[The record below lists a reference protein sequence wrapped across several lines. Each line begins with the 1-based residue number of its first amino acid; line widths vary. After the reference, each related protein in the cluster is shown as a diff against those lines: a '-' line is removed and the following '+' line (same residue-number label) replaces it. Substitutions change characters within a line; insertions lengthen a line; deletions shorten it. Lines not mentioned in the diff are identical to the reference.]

1 MISAKLY
8 LEIFDFNTNLEIS
21 SDKLFKINYK
31 YYIV

>member
-8 LEIFDFNTNLEIS
+8 LEISDLEINS
-21 SDKLFKINYK
+21 EKLFKINYK